1 MIAVAVIYDLAQAFL
16 TLIGIGFLVNWIITI
31 WATLTFGTWMALRGV
46 SPLKARRGATW
57 GVSILIEIIPILQV
71 LPGWT
76 ISAITTVISVRAED
90 ELARHA
96 NLAPIAKIGQTIRK
110 AA

>member
-31 WATLTFGTWMALRGV
+31 WAVLTFGTWLAIKGV
-46 SPLKARRGATW
+46 NPMRARRGATW
-57 GVSILIEIIPILQV
+57 GVSVVVKFIPFLDL

-76 ISAITTVISVRAED
+76 VSTITTVASIRAED
-90 ELARHA
+90 RLAF
-96 NLAPIAKIGQTIRK
+96 NKI
-110 AA
+110 